1 MFFLLVA
8 MTAMTPPPETQYL
21 CGRTYA
27 TMTQLSQELRV
38 DKDVAHFPEKD
49 SVVTFYDR
57 KAMTL
62 WWLTKRRGRVS
73 IATCKH
79 KIATDNGYTD
89 GRVEADC
96 NGDRTGLCAA
106 QAQRM
111 AAAKF

>member
-1 MFFLLVA
+1 MFFGLVA
-8 MTAMTPPPETQYL
+8 MAAMTSPTETQNL

-27 TMTQLSQELRV
+27 TLTQLGQELRV
-38 DKDVAHFPEKD
+38 DKDVAHFPERD
-49 SVVTFYDR
+49 RVVTFYDR
-57 KAMTL
+57 KTMTL
-62 WWLTKRRGRVS
+62 WWLTKRRAHVS
-73 IATCKH
+73 VATCKR
-79 KIATDNGYTD
+79 KIVTDSGYVD

>member
-1 MFFLLVA
+1 MPLWLLA
-8 MTAMTPPPETQYL
+8 MSAMTPSTESQNL

-27 TMTQLSQELRV
+27 TMTQLGQELRV
-38 DKDVAHFPEKD
+38 GKDVANFPERD
-49 SVVTFYDR
+49 RVVTFYDR
-57 KAMTL
+57 KTMTL
-62 WWLTKRRGRVS
+62 WWLTKRRGQVS
-73 IATCKH
+73 VATCKR
-79 KIATDNGYTD
+79 KIATDSGYID